1 CLQEAPRGSEHRHAS
16 PVLPPV
22 PARARPDQQGTE
34 KSPDA
39 GQGLSHS
46 PRCGPIARGDVMLSP
61 ERQRLVLETIHDQW
75 GDAFDALG
83 PVLQRA
89 VVSDVLLTLAVK
101 QIGRTEPLDIL
112 KTLSMDY
119 LWLSEEIPVP
129 V

>member
-1 CLQEAPRGSEHRHAS
+1 
-16 PVLPPV
+16 
-22 PARARPDQQGTE
+22 
-34 KSPDA
+34 
-39 GQGLSHS
+39 
-46 PRCGPIARGDVMLSP
+46 MLSP